1 MRNIISNFFYR
12 LKRRL
17 RRILL
22 EESDDPQAPAEFR
35 SKPRRQ
41 LHNTFL
47 IQSWAAATGIV
58 SIAIIPVIVWLIMVP
73 YFVIG
78 YLVWCT
84 VTAVLW
90 GWFKFK
96 VKKLN
101 EQDYNKTSKTAADV
115 ISENA

>member
-12 LKRRL
+12 LH
-17 RRILL
+17 RILL
-22 EESDDPQAPAEFR
+22 EESDDSQAPAEFR

-41 LHNTFL
+41 LHNAFL
-47 IQSWAAATGIV
+47 IQSWAALTGIV
-58 SIAIIPVIVWLIMVP
+58 SIAIIPVIVWLITIP

-78 YLVWCT
+78 YLVWCA

-90 GWFKFK
+90 LIGWFK

-101 EQDYNKTSKTAADV
+101 EQDYSKTSKTAADV